1 MRIVITLLAL
11 MLLGAGCADPEQAPE
26 SAEAPAET
34 GTAPAIREPPD
45 EVASEEGSVASRL
58 ESAST
63 VARVKIALLE
73 TPGLDAFTFEPSMRD
88 GQIVLHGDVDTRAQ
102 RTTAAQVARE
112 VEGVDEV
119 DNRILVAGRE
129 VTPEEEKPSEPQI
142 AEAQPPPEEERSAEA
157 SSDQEAASTSEE
169 EQKTTDAENSA
180 QEEDASAEYYTVKS
194 GDSLWMIARQHDTTV
209 DEIKRLNDMQS
220 NSLHPGDRLRIR

>member
-1 MRIVITLLAL
+1 MRIAITLLAL
-11 MLLGAGCADPEQAPE
+11 MLLGAGCAEPEQAPE

-34 GTAPAIREPPD
+34 ETAPAIRKPPE
-45 EVASEEGSVASRL
+45 EVSPEEGSVASRL
-58 ESAST
+58 ENAST

-73 TPGLDAFTFEPSMRD
+73 TPELDGFTFEPSMRD
-88 GQIVLHGDVDTRAQ
+88 GQLVLNGDVDTRAQ

-119 DNRILVAGRE
+119 HNRILVAGRE

-142 AEAQPPPEEERSAEA
+142 AEAQPPPEEERSTDATSEEEA
-157 SSDQEAASTSEE
+157 SPTSEE
-169 EQKTTDAENSA
+169 EQKTTDAESSD
-180 QEEDASAEYYTVKS
+180 QEEDTSEEYYTVKS
-194 GDSLWMIARQHDTTV
+194 GDSLWMIARQHNTTV

-220 NSLHPGDRLRIR
+220 NSLRPGDRLRIR